1 MKNKIAFFGTPD
13 FVVAVAESLA
23 EASLAPSLVVTV
35 PDKPKGRGLQMSESP
50 VKTWA
55 KENSIPVLQP
65 EKPDA
70 EFAATLADFDLFVV
84 AGYGKILPK
93 ELLEKPSRGVLNVHP
108 SLLPAYRGPSP
119 IEAQILAGD
128 ATVGV
133 SVILLDEETDHGP
146 ILAQK
151 SFPLERPMKRSGLE
165 ALLWKEGG
173 ALLAECIPPYL
184 SGTLAPKAQ
193 NHAAATFTP
202 KLSKDDGL
210 LDLGGDGYKNYL
222 KFLAYE
228 GWPGTYF
235 FAERGGEKVRVSE
248 TLPLTSLGRDE
259 QHSSSHSS
267 LVRVKITDAAW
278 ENGSFQILKVVPEG
292 KREMAYADFERG
304 S

>member
-23 EASLAPSLVVTV
+23 KASLAPSLVVTV
-35 PDKPKGRGLQMSESP
+35 PDKPKGRGLMLSESP

-55 KENSIPVLQP
+55 KENGIPVVQP

-70 EFAATLADFDLFVV
+70 DFAATLADFDLFVV

-119 IEAQILAGD
+119 IESQILAD
-128 ATVGV
+128 EKTVGV
-133 SVILLDEETDHGP
+133 SVILLDIETDHGP
-146 ILAQK
+146 VLAQK
-151 SFPLERPMKRSGLE
+151 SFPLSRPMKRNELE
-165 ALLWKEGG
+165 TLLWKEGG
-173 ALLAECIPPYL
+173 DLLADSIPPYL
-184 SGTLAPKAQ
+184 SGMLAPKEQ
-193 NHAAATFTP
+193 DHASATYTP

-210 LDLGGDGYKNYL
+210 LDLSRDGYANYL
-222 KFLAYE
+222 KYCAYE

-235 FAERGGEKVRVSE
+235 FAERNGKKM
-248 TLPLTSLGRDE
+248 
-259 QHSSSHSS
+259 
-267 LVRVKITDAAW
+267 RVKITDAAW
-278 ENGSFQILKVVPEG
+278 ENDSFRILKVIPEG
-292 KREMAYADFERG
+292 KREMAYADFERA